1 MQSLI
6 YSRVILENLYP
17 DEDVLYAIKK
27 KFSLEAKPK
36 WLAVTDRRILYVDE
50 KLLGRYELT
59 AVPYEKLELVYV
71 KVGKIYSEFLIR
83 KEDGKEIKLTK
94 MDKEKARKAIEAIR
108 DALNEIAV
116 EPVTIERKKH
126 LMSEEWVIHK
136 PKEAVSRSIRMEP
149 RKFREKREE
158 DPLEKLKK
166 LKELYDMGV
175 ITQEEYEEKRKK
187 LLRKI

>member
-1 MQSLI
+1 MSEEKLPKG
-6 YSRVILENLYP
+6 ILENLYP

-36 WLAVTDRRILYVDE
+36 WLVVTNLRILYIDE
-50 KLLGRYELT
+50 KILGRYDLT
-59 AVPYEKLELVYV
+59 AIPYEKLELVYV
-71 KVGKIYSEFLIR
+71 KVGKVSSEFIIK
-83 KEDGKEIKLTK
+83 KEDGEEIKLSR
-94 MDKEKARKAIEAIR
+94 MDKEEAKNAIGAIR

-126 LMSEEWVIHK
+126 LMSEEWIIHK
-136 PKEAVSRSIRMEP
+136 PREVVSRSIRMES
-149 RKFREKREE
+149 RRFTAKTE

-187 LLRKI
+187 LLEQI

>member
-36 WLAVTDRRILYVDE
+36 WLVVTDRRILYVDE